1 LALACLHPGLGYGQD
16 STGVRVS
23 GDSVVIRMIDT
34 DLRAAVQAMGALL
47 DKPLII
53 GMLEPSTR
61 ISFETPRPVPR
72 SQLPA
77 LLRGLVETRGLQWS
91 EDSLFYRVIQP
102 NSVSQ
107 EGQRSEPGARSS
119 TQLFVIRLRH
129 ARATDVAATVNLLFG
144 GLGEFSGQRGLST
157 GTLSEQLSRT
167 AVPPN
172 QAEGVRPGVPP
183 QSRAELG
190 GSVTLVPDE
199 ITNSLLIRAA
209 ESDFQV
215 ISEAVKQL
223 DVRPLQVLIEVLIV
237 ELRKDRSFSFGTTAD
252 WNHQNGA
259 SSYEAGFGTA
269 MAGDIVVR
277 FMRMARSDVSALIG
291 AAQSRGD
298 VDIVSRP
305 VVLASNNTE
314 SHFMVGSQRPFVQVS
329 RSLPTDVPSRD
340 QVVQYRDVGTKLT
353 VRPTINDD
361 GYVSLLLQQEISGA
375 TDESQFGAP
384 ILSTRE
390 ARTQVLVKDGQ
401 TIVIGGLRDR
411 QRDRTS
417 SGIPVLSSLPLVGG
431 LFGGTRRRSIE
442 TELFLFLTPTIIR
455 SDDDV
460 DTITAPRIPELI
472 KK

>member
-223 DVRPLQVLIEVLIV
+223 DVRPL
-237 ELRKDRSFSFGTTAD
+237 
-252 WNHQNGA
+252 
-259 SSYEAGFGTA
+259 
-269 MAGDIVVR
+269 
-277 FMRMARSDVSALIG
+277 
-291 AAQSRGD
+291 
-298 VDIVSRP
+298 
-305 VVLASNNTE
+305 
-314 SHFMVGSQRPFVQVS
+314 
-329 RSLPTDVPSRD
+329 
-340 QVVQYRDVGTKLT
+340 
-353 VRPTINDD
+353 
-361 GYVSLLLQQEISGA
+361 
-375 TDESQFGAP
+375 
-384 ILSTRE
+384 
-390 ARTQVLVKDGQ
+390 
-401 TIVIGGLRDR
+401 
-411 QRDRTS
+411 
-417 SGIPVLSSLPLVGG
+417 
-431 LFGGTRRRSIE
+431 
-442 TELFLFLTPTIIR
+442 
-455 SDDDV
+455 
-460 DTITAPRIPELI
+460 
-472 KK
+472 